1 MKKTILITW
10 WTGYIW
16 SHWVV
21 AFEQAGYKTVIVDN
35 LCNSSVDTL
44 DGIEKIIGYKPD
56 FYNVDLRDKN
66 ALEEVF
72 KKYDFDWV
80 IHFAGLKAPFESQE
94 QPINYFQNNISWSIN
109 LFDLMNQYKVSNIV
123 FSSSANTYCTSNI
136 PPIKE
141 IDLQG
146 TTNPYWTTKFLLEKI
161 LDDLSKFSGFN
172 VINLRYFNPI
182 WAHESWYLGELP
194 EWKPN
199 NLFPYIFKVLF
210 WELDELK
217 VFGWD
222 YDTLDWTWVRDY
234 IDVVDLV
241 NAHLLAYNKLSE
253 INNNWYIDNF
263 NVGRWKWTTVLEVIN
278 AVEKILWRKVNHKV
292 IDRRSW
298 DIPISFCDTNKIEN
312 ELWFKAKVSLDESIR
327 NSWKFYNK

>member
-1 MKKTILITW
+1 V
-10 WTGYIW
+10 YIW

-21 AFEQAGYKTVIVDN
+21 AFEQAGYETVIVDN

-44 DGIEKIIGYKPD
+44 DWIEKIIGYKPD

-72 KKYDFDWV
+72 KKYSFDWV

-94 QPINYFQNNISWSIN
+94 QPIKYFQNNISWSIN
-109 LFDLMNQYKVSNIV
+109 LFDLMDEYKVLNIV

-141 IDLQG
+141 TYLQS
-146 TTNPYWTTKFLLEKI
+146 TTNPYWTTKLLLEKI
-161 LDDLSKFSGFN
+161 LEDLSKFSGFN

-182 WAHESWYLGELP
+182 WAHESGYLGELP

-199 NLFPYIFKVLF
+199 NLFPFIFKVLF

-217 VFGWD
+217 VFGSD
-222 YDTLDWTWVRDY
+222 YDTADGTWVRDY

-253 INNNWYIDNF
+253 WNKKWYIDNF
-263 NVGRWKWTTVLEVIN
+263 NVGTWKWATVLEVIKW
-278 AVEKILWRKVNHKV
+278 VEKVLWRKVNHKIV
-292 IDRRSW
+292 DRRAW
-298 DIPISFCDTNKIEN
+298 DIPVSFCDTTKIEK
-312 ELWFKAKVSLDESIR
+312 ELWFKAKVSLDESIK